1 MDKYLKSNIK
11 DYCIYRQIYI
21 EVSILSFHCYHIP
34 EYYIYVKLLNQF
46 AVRYHQYWAER
57 YRLDMVYLH
66 KFRDT
71 QLLYGSVTLA
81 RCAALPYRYSLPP
94 TTSRG
99 FLSILTVDF
108 PSLLRSLVNLTF
120 GSTHMARLRR
130 LALSLLRLPYLLPHC
145 GFPFSAPQL
154 GKSYVRKKAM
164 Q

>member
-1 MDKYLKSNIK
+1 MDNKKPYKLG
-11 DYCIYRQIYI
+11 DQEYR
-21 EVSILSFHCYHIP
+21 
-34 EYYIYVKLLNQF
+34 
-46 AVRYHQYWAER
+46 AR
-57 YRLDMVYLH
+57 YLH
-66 KFRDT
+66 KFGAT
-71 QLLYGSVTLA
+71 QLMYGSVTLA
-81 RCAALPYRYSLPP
+81 HCAALPFCKTLT

-130 LALSLLRLPYLLPHC
+130 LALSPLRLPYLLPHC
-145 GFPFSAPQL
+145 GFPFSALQL

>member
-1 MDKYLKSNIK
+1 
-11 DYCIYRQIYI
+11 
-21 EVSILSFHCYHIP
+21 
-34 EYYIYVKLLNQF
+34 
-46 AVRYHQYWAER
+46 
-57 YRLDMVYLH
+57 MVYLH

-81 RCAALPYRYSLPP
+81 RCAALPFYKTLT

-108 PSLLRSLVNLTF
+108 PSLLRSSVNLTF

-130 LALSLLRLPYLLPHC
+130 LDLSTLRLPYLLPHC
-145 GFPFSAPQL
+145 EFPFSAPQF